1 MLRFSIAVHG
11 APFSHQGAQ
20 SAYRFALAT
29 LAAGHQI
36 SRIFFYQ
43 DGVHNSNTLITPA
56 QDEIRL
62 PDCWQQLAEQHG
74 VELVVCI
81 AAAARRG
88 ILDAREAHRHQ
99 HSAANLAS
107 GFTLSG
113 LGQWIDALVE
123 SDRFIA
129 FGP

>member
-1 MLRFSIAVHG
+1 MRFPIAIHG

-29 LAAGHQI
+29 LAAGHRI
-36 SRIFFYQ
+36 GRIFFYQ
-43 DGVHNSNTLITPA
+43 DGVHNGNRLITPA
-56 QDEIRL
+56 QDELNL
-62 PDCWQQLAEQHG
+62 PDCWQTLAEQHEI
-74 VELVVCI
+74 ELVVCI

-88 ILDAREAHRHQ
+88 VLDQREAARHQ
-99 HSAANLAS
+99 HPAANLAP

-113 LGQWIDALVE
+113 LGQWIDALAE